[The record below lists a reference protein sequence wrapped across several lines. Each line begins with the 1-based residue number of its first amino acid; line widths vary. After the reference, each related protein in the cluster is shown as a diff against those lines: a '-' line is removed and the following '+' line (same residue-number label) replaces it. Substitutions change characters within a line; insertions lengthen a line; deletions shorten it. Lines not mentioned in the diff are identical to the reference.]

1 MGLVAKVRG
10 RESGDDQLEL
20 MPLNEVVHERST
32 TTSLSTLEEFS
43 SSDGPTAVVPGVIRL
58 RYIVHETIERST
70 VAHCNEGDTGH
81 KALCPVS
88 QASVNGLCLLCKQER
103 GFLRMIASPVAERA

>member
-1 MGLVAKVRG
+1 MGFVAKVRG

-81 KALCPVS
+81 KGLMPGVTSERERSLFAL
-88 QASVNGLCLLCKQER
+88 QAGTRLPTYDCISSC
-103 GFLRMIASPVAERA
+103 